1 METTTTVSDNEETAK
16 SITRVHMTS
25 SSVHDDRGGG
35 PKDSR
40 SWFETLDDM
49 EVQILAMCDGTNNI
63 QDMLEKYI
71 GDDEDND
78 GKDDNENNK
87 KEKGKEWE

>member
-1 METTTTVSDNEETAK
+1 
-16 SITRVHMTS
+16 MTS
-25 SSVHDDRGGG
+25 GDVNNNRGGG